1 MRASFYYEGHY
12 INVAKKIKNYLNSI
26 SIDLPNQAIN
36 SVRAVGDMIE
46 SLIAEKF
53 DTFLEEWC
61 SEYSN
66 NFERRAMADL
76 AFVDKEGFY
85 TIVDVKTHRIDTK
98 FNMPNLT
105 SVARLTKFY
114 ELNRNIFS
122 VLIVKYTVEDNARLI
137 VTDVDF
143 SPIEFLDWECLTI
156 GALGW
161 GQIQIT
167 NSNYIKIVDGYSRKK
182 WILQLCDVMS
192 SFYPKEIS
200 KINERMKRFHG
211 IKADWEAKQ
220 DIWS

>member
-1 MRASFYYEGHY
+1 MKASFYYEGHY
-12 INVAKKIKNYLNSI
+12 INIAEKIKNYLNSI
-26 SIDLPNQAIN
+26 PVNLSNQTVN

-46 SLIAEKF
+46 SLVAEKF

-61 SEYSN
+61 SEYSR

-76 AFVDKEGFY
+76 AFIDKEGFY

-105 SVARLTKFY
+105 SVARLTKLY
-114 ELNRNIFS
+114 ESNMNIFS
-122 VLIVKYTVEDNARLI
+122 VLIVKYTVEDNIRLV

-161 GQIQIT
+161 GQIQIS
-167 NSNYIKIVDGYSRKK
+167 NSNHIKIVDGYSRKK

-192 SFYPKEIS
+192 SFYPKEIT
-200 KINERMKRFHG
+200 KINERVKRFHK
-211 IKADWEAKQ
+211 IKADWEEKQ